1 MEDNEVKFI
10 NKNDLNNNN
19 NNDNEEIIKNIKI
32 NRKLIFATIVYVLFQ
47 FIFTGFIAMILA
59 SIYSQTHQDVEYME
73 LIKALSETEFAKISE
88 AYKGAYVLINCYT
101 NFISYTVVFIFVIV
115 LCKELFIEDFF
126 KLLKNP
132 KFYFIYITLAAI
144 LFFGISYLVDVGVT
158 KLVSSLL
165 PSDKSSV
172 SQNQAVIEAML
183 KSENGWMICIMTI
196 ILAPV
201 IEEIVYRGLI
211 FRLTKKYHVALSYA
225 LSIVLFSLPHMI
237 STPIASVGFGIWL
250 LQSIPYVTAALLF
263 CIIYHKSNY
272 NIYSNIFAHIVNN
285 IMAVL
290 QVYLIII
297 MR

>member
-101 NFISYTVVFIFVIV
+101 NFISYTVVFIFVII

-132 KFYFIYITLAAI
+132 KFYFIYIILAAI
-144 LFFGISYLVDVGVT
+144 LFSGISYLVDVGVT